1 MRKCE
6 RKNPED
12 IKVSEEGG
20 GGAPG
25 SGAEVPLLPMKRT
38 LVELVV
44 PLKPVEIPGGWHMA
58 RRRLWRALTGAD
70 SGPEL

>member
-1 MRKCE
+1 MRKWE

-12 IKVSEEGG
+12 TEVSEEGG
-20 GGAPG
+20 EGGAPG

-38 LVELVV
+38 QVDQVV

-58 RRRLWRALTGAD
+58 
-70 SGPEL
+70 